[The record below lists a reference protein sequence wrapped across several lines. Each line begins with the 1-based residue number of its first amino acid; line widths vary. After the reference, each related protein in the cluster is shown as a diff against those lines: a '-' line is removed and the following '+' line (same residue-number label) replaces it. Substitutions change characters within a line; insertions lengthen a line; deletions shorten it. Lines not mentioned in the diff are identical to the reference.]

1 VAPFARS
8 MWRFPADPRRATL
21 AVMLDSAYDLVEL
34 RRYAMRPGCRDTLI
48 ALFERAF
55 IETQEAAGMV
65 PVGHYRD
72 LDDEDSY
79 VWFRAFPQRAKRHDA
94 LHAFYTSATW
104 LENRNEANATM
115 LDSDNVLLLRDARDG
130 SGFDLDG
137 LTRPAGTQNAAES
150 FVVVFV
156 FMLDG
161 PAGEDFVAAFQAGI
175 VPAVRAHVDRVAAF
189 VTDEHPNAFPRLP
202 VREGEWAAVV
212 TGVAASAVA
221 LAACVRA
228 VEDLELPP
236 AVKRHLVSR
245 ETLRLVP
252 ASRSLLR

>member
-1 VAPFARS
+1 
-8 MWRFPADPRRATL
+8 MWRFPDDPRGATL
-21 AVMLDSAYDLVEL
+21 DGMLDTAYDVVEL

-55 IETQEAAGMV
+55 IEGQEAAGMV

-72 LDDEDSY
+72 LDDEDRY
-79 VWFRAFPQRAKRHDA
+79 VWFRAFPHRAKRHDA

-104 LENRNEANATM
+104 LENRNEANATL
-115 LDSDNVLLLRDARDG
+115 LDSDDVLLLRDAREG
-130 SGFDLDG
+130 SGFDLHG
-137 LTRPAGTQNAAES
+137 LVRPAGAERPAGS
-150 FVVVFV
+150 FVAVFV

-161 PAGEDFVAAFQAGI
+161 PADEDFVTAFEASI
-175 VPAVRAHVDRVAAF
+175 VPAVRAHASRVAAF
-189 VTDEHPNAFPRLP
+189 VTDEHPNDYPRLP
-202 VREGEWAAVV
+202 VRGGEWAAVV
-212 TGVAASAVA
+212 TGVTADADA
-221 LAACVRA
+221 LAECVGA

-236 AVKRHLVSR
+236 AMGRRVVSR

>member
-1 VAPFARS
+1 
-8 MWRFPADPRRATL
+8 MWRFPDDSRGATL
-21 AVMLDSAYDLVEL
+21 DGMLDTAYDVVEL

-55 IETQEAAGMV
+55 IEGQEAAGMV

-72 LDDEDSY
+72 LDDEDRY

-104 LENRNEANATM
+104 LENRNEANATL
-115 LDSDNVLLLRDARDG
+115 LDSDDVLLLRDARAG
-130 SGFDLDG
+130 SGFDLQG
-137 LTRPAGTQNAAES
+137 LVRPAGAERQAES
-150 FVVVFV
+150 FVAVFV

-161 PAGEDFVAAFQAGI
+161 HADEDFVSAFEAGI
-175 VPAVRAHVDRVAAF
+175 VPAVRAHAQRVAAF
-189 VTDEHPNAFPRLP
+189 VTDEHPNDYPRLP

-212 TGVAASAVA
+212 TGVAANADE

-228 VEDLELPP
+228 VEDLELPDT
-236 AVKRHLVSR
+236 VDRRVVSR

>member
-1 VAPFARS
+1 
-8 MWRFPADPRRATL
+8 MWRFPADPRGVTL
-21 AVMLDSAYDLVEL
+21 NRMLDSAYDVVEL

-55 IETQEAAGMV
+55 IEDQEAAGMV

-72 LDDEDSY
+72 LDDEDRY

-104 LENRNEANATM
+104 LENRNEANATL
-115 LDSDNVLLLRDARDG
+115 LDSDDVLLLRDARDG
-130 SGFDLDG
+130 SGFDLQG
-137 LTRPAGTQNAAES
+137 LVRPAGAESRADS

-161 PAGEDFVAAFQAGI
+161 PPDEDFVSAFEAGI
-175 VPAVRAHVDRVAAF
+175 VPAVRAHTCRVAAF
-189 VTDEHPNAFPRLP
+189 VTDEHPNDYPRLP

-212 TGVAASAVA
+212 TGVAANADE

-228 VEDLELPP
+228 VEDMELP
-236 AVKRHLVSR
+236 ATVGRHVVSR
-245 ETLRLVP
+245 ETLRLAP